1 MEFKKINDTFSNK
14 ENITPEEFKEAKAL
28 LEKKDYKQSVGS
40 TFTTLALNV
49 LYKMK
54 IQEVDVF
61 CNTEKKRF
69 MILCKGTAEVIQSTN
84 PLVQVGELF
93 EGASALWKE
102 DLMPPI
108 NSVVTVKTSSY
119 KDKIY
124 ANVVGKVKTVLD
136 KEAKEGIKETLENK
150 KELILDDAL

>member
-1 MEFKKINDTFSNK
+1 MEFEKIKDTDFSIKRNVSTEDFKKVMATLKD
-14 ENITPEEFKEAKAL
+14 
-28 LEKKDYKQSVGS
+28 KDYKQSVGG
-40 TFTTLALNV
+40 TFTVLALNV

-61 CNTEKKRF
+61 CNRKTKKF
-69 MILCKGTAEVIQSTN
+69 MILCKGTAEAIQSTN
-84 PLVQVGELF
+84 PLVEVGELF

-102 DLMPPI
+102 DSKPTI

-124 ANVVGKVKTVLD
+124 ANVVGKTKTVLGED
-136 KEAKEGIKETLENK
+136 TKKEVE